1 MRILGISGSLRQDS
15 HNTRLLRAAAEVS
28 SPLGAELEIVTGL
41 EGIPPFTEE
50 QVGEPAPDS
59 VTALRQVVADADA
72 VLIASP
78 EYNGSIPGQLK
89 NVLDWLS
96 RPWPDNALRNKP
108 VAVIGASTGMFGAAW
123 AQADARKV
131 LKTIGA
137 RVIGPELPVA
147 RAHEAFVD
155 TAEGESERLA
165 DDALHARLES
175 ILAELVEAVRLREAR
190 RDEPIAA

>member
-1 MRILGISGSLRQDS
+1 MRILGISGSLRPDS
-15 HNTRLLRAAAEVS
+15 HNTRLLRAAAEVL
-28 SPLGAELEIVTGL
+28 SPLGADLEIVTGL
-41 EGIPPFTEE
+41 PGIPPFTGEE
-50 QVGEPAPDS
+50 GEPTPDS
-59 VTALRQVVADADA
+59 VTALRQIVADADA

-123 AQADARKV
+123 AQADARRV

-137 RVIGPELPVA
+137 RVVEPELPVA
-147 RAHEAFVD
+147 RAHEAF
-155 TAEGESERLA
+155 AEPRDGEGERLA
-165 DDALHARLES
+165 DDELHGRLEA
-175 ILAELVEAVRLREAR
+175 ILEELIEAVRLRETR
-190 RDEPIAA
+190 NGEPVAA